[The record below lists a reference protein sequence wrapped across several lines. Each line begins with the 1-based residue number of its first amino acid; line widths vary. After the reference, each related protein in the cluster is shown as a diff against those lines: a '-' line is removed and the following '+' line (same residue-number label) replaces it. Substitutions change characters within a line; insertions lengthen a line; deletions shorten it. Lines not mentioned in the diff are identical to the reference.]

1 MGTGHKNI
9 TGHIQ
14 ITTNCT
20 RTSAERKTE
29 RDIHIANIAWD
40 SYIEDLYDVLHR
52 ASNGALK
59 ELRIFTNSG
68 NRTYAFATM
77 SSSASAAE
85 AVKTID
91 RMKHNGRELVCHL
104 AVPCKDVP
112 DTYLFAPE
120 AEVLSRCLGQ
130 GRRGD
135 ARGWRIHLR
144 SETCCIRVKP
154 FACVH

>member
-1 MGTGHKNI
+1 MGTGHKKI
-9 TGHIQ
+9 TGHIK

-20 RTSAERKTE
+20 RTSAERKKE

-59 ELRIFTNSG
+59 ELRIFKNHPFKS
-68 NRTYAFATM
+68 YAYATM

-85 AVKTID
+85 AVKTIN

-104 AVPCKDVP
+104 AVKWR
-112 DTYLFAPE
+112 
-120 AEVLSRCLGQ
+120 RC
-130 GRRGD
+130 
-135 ARGWRIHLR
+135 
-144 SETCCIRVKP
+144 
-154 FACVH
+154 